1 MYIEIEIIQTK
12 YTIILLMNSFLNLN
26 TYREVTVK
34 LVVAGDF
41 NIDLLKINV
50 NAVIG
55 DYFNSLVAQSF
66 FPQITLP
73 TRFSDKTAL

>member
-1 MYIEIEIIQTK
+1 MYIDILIIQTK
-12 YTIILLMNSFLNLN
+12 YTIILLIHSFLNLN
-26 TYREVTVK
+26 TYREGNREV
-34 LVVAGDF
+34 VVAGDF

-50 NAVIG
+50 NVVIG

-73 TRFSDKTAL
+73 LGSLIETAL